1 MGGRWAVGPVDTVTG
16 MDKQPRTVKANGI
29 TLAYRAWGPQDAPPL
44 LLPHCRGADG
54 AYWAPIAERPAA

>member
-1 MGGRWAVGPVDTVTG
+1 VDTVTG